1 MRSIAWCIALW
12 LVVLTGHVRA
22 EEESEKVRRAR
33 LENELE
39 KEADRTDQACGTKLT
54 VKIEWEGF
62 SGEAWE
68 RKSVSGYCE
77 APLGALRHYC
87 QGPAAKA
94 YIAKNVR
101 AFVCKAAKG
110 KDDWK
115 IRLEGGTL
123 EWDVPP
129 DSVNADAYAR
139 EQVLRHL

>member
-1 MRSIAWCIALW
+1 LSIAIAL
-12 LVVLTGHVRA
+12 LGSAGLVRA

-39 KEADRTDQACGTKLT
+39 KEGDRTDQACGTKLT
-54 VKIEWEGF
+54 IKIEWDGF
-62 SGEAWE
+62 SSEAWE

-87 QGPAAKA
+87 EGPAAKA

-101 AFVCKAAKG
+101 AYVCRSAKT

-115 IRLEGGTL
+115 LRLDAGTL
-123 EWDVPP
+123 EWSVPP
-129 DSVNADAYAR
+129 DAVNADPFAR